1 MLKPF
6 LDNGNPPKL
15 CPKYFFGQI
24 SQIFLDLLAKNMK
37 GWSGNSEIWCVEQSS
52 HAEKK
57 TIK

>member
-1 MLKPF
+1 MQIHQNFVPNIF
-6 LDNGNPPKL
+6 LGL
-15 CPKYFFGQI
+15 I

-52 HAEKK
+52 LAEKK